1 MKISKLLFA
10 FMTLSLFLT
19 FSACSNEID
28 DNLESGS
35 IVGTWTFSEAVADV
49 IESNNPEYN
58 SKIGE
63 YVVEKGRKDYDMT
76 IIFTADGKI
85 TSSYGDDDERG
96 THTSTYT
103 FEDGIMTVITD
114 EGYSSSIPVS
124 VDGNKLYLYDDYE
137 AEFNF
142 SNSGGYVEGISDTSV
157 RAEKAIVK
165 ITFTR

>member
-63 YVVEKGRKDYDMT
+63 YVVEKGRRDYDMT
-76 IIFTADGKI
+76 IIFTADGQV
-85 TSSYGDDDERG
+85 TTVYSDDDERE
-96 THTSTYT
+96 TSTISYT
-103 FEDGIMTVITD
+103 FEDDILTFIKDGETL
-114 EGYSSSIPVS
+114 GSIPVS